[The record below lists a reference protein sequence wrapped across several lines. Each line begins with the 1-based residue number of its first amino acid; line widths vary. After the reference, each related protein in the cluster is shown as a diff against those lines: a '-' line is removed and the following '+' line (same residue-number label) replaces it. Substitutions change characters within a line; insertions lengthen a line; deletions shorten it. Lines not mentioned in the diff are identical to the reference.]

1 MERHTIRQLPI
12 GRRSPARP
20 IVSDGG
26 ARFPTLDD
34 QQAPILALQSAVGNQ
49 AVQRLAESDRL
60 AGTLAS
66 IRAGL
71 GNQDMQRA
79 LADDGPCGPL
89 VDGAP
94 VSPPALQRV
103 KTPEERAKK
112 QRRVAGAQVV
122 IGELKDKLKGGL
134 KSHVFDA
141 TPVGGGAPD
150 KNDPTGLHAYKNGK
164 LPSFVSVQSTEGST
178 SKVHQITWKNKQGS
192 GTKASTMFP
201 DWMPADHVSTLIALQ
216 FPEDTNVVS
225 EKIELTELAVP
236 KADVKTYIQHGLD
249 ITIAKSGDT
258 VYPTM

>member
-1 MERHTIRQLPI
+1 MDKHALRQLPTRRHVPSRSTTS
-12 GRRSPARP
+12 GARSPASGDQR
-20 IVSDGG
+20 
-26 ARFPTLDD
+26 ATL
-34 QQAPILALQSAVGNQ
+34 LALQGAIGNQ
-49 AVQRLAESDRL
+49 AIQRLAAGGRL
-60 AGTLAS
+60 AGALAS
-66 IRAGL
+66 VRAGL
-71 GNQDMQRA
+71 GNQAIQRA
-79 LADDGPCGPL
+79 LVDDASGRLVVEDARGPT
-89 VDGAP
+89 
-94 VSPPALQRV
+94 PALQRV

-134 KSHVFDA
+134 KSHLFDA

-150 KNDPTGLHAYKNGK
+150 KDDPTGLHAYKNGK
-164 LPSFVSVQSTEGST
+164 LPGFVSVQSTEGST

-201 DWMPADHVSTLIALQ
+201 SWMPAEHVSTLIALR
-216 FPEDTNVVS
+216 FPEDTGIVS

-236 KADVKTYIQHGLD
+236 KEDVKTYIQHGLD

>member
-1 MERHTIRQLPI
+1 MEKRALRQLPTW
-12 GRRSPARP
+12 RRVPSR
-20 IVSDGG
+20 STTSG
-26 ARFPTLDD
+26 ALSAVLDD
-34 QQAPILALQSAVGNQ
+34 QRAPLLALQGAVGNQ
-49 AVQRLAESDRL
+49 AVQRLAERGRL

-71 GNQDMQRA
+71 GNQALQRA
-79 LADDGPCGPL
+79 LADDGPGGPL
-89 VDGAP
+89 VDGAS
-94 VSPPALQRV
+94 VAAPALQRV

-134 KSHVFDA
+134 KSHIFDA

-164 LPSFVSVQSTEGST
+164 LPDFVSVQATEGST
-178 SKVHQITWKNKQGS
+178 SKVHQITWKHKQGS

-201 DWMPADHVSTLIALQ
+201 SWMPADHVATLIALR
-216 FPEDTNVVS
+216 FPEDTGVVS

-236 KADVKTYIQHGLD
+236 KEDVKTYIQHGMD